1 MHFNTKNYLKSN
13 RYHAAKHILIP
24 PTLTIISLHD
34 THESPNLL
42 VKIVETRATKLCA
55 VKLSRVVRI
64 NIVS

>member
-1 MHFNTKNYLKSN
+1 MHFNIKNYLQNNYS
-13 RYHAAKHILIP
+13 YTDKHILIP
-24 PTLTIISLHD
+24 TTLTIISLHE

-55 VKLSRVVRI
+55 VKLYRVVRI

>member
-1 MHFNTKNYLKSN
+1 MHFNIKNYLKN
-13 RYHAAKHILIP
+13 NYYYTDKHILIP
-24 PTLTIISLHD
+24 TTLTIISLHE

-55 VKLSRVVRI
+55 VKLYRVVRI